1 MAIGENS
8 RLVFDYVKAHDGED
22 FTATEMATALN
33 LGVKTVNGCVT
44 AFQKKKMM
52 YREEIEVELEGGKP
66 GTIKFIRLTDLGRDF
81 DPDAPV
87 EEKK

>member
-52 YREEIEVELEGGKP
+52 YL
-66 GTIKFIRLTDLGRDF
+66 
-81 DPDAPV
+81 
-87 EEKK
+87 